1 MCTELLRALPDYW
14 LATVT
19 TLLAFFTL
27 WLVIESKDAAR
38 KQLGVNTW
46 LHFIERWDSPQM
58 RGERKKL
65 AQAILREE
73 SNYDSDPVLDF
84 LEQIGYENQESLRL
98 GVGLPFGMA
107 NRTRTHG
114 KSGDVQEGR
123 FTKGSTCSPRLP
135 PHLR

>member
-73 SNYDSDPVLDF
+73 SNYDSDPVLDL
-84 LEQIGYENQESLRL
+84 LEQISTAYLDNCL
-98 GVGLPFGMA
+98 GKKLTYSSFSHDA
-107 NRTRTHG
+107 EH
-114 KSGDVQEGR
+114 
-123 FTKGSTCSPRLP
+123 
-135 PHLR
+135 